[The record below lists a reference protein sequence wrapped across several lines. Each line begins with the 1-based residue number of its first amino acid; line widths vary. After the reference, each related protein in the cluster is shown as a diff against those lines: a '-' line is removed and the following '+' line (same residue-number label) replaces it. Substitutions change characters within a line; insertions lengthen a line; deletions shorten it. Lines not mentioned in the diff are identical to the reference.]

1 MSAANPQDTTE
12 ITKAIINDIRKK
24 KKESKAINSI
34 IGTINEIADETS
46 LLSLNASIE
55 AARAGEAGRG
65 FAVVSDEIRKLAEQS
80 AEAGTKI
87 GKIIIRIQ
95 DRMTKT
101 IETAERADDIVN
113 YQAEALNTT
122 VKVFEDIRNH
132 VGALARDLDTIS
144 SNMNGI
150 ETAKNDTLD
159 AIASISATSNETEA
173 ASTELS
179 KNAEKQLEA
188 VEILNTAV
196 KQLQTNS
203 QELDES
209 VSVFKVGNALIENL
223 ENETNKTDEQL

>member
-1 MSAANPQDTTE
+1 
-12 ITKAIINDIRKK
+12 
-24 KKESKAINSI
+24 
-34 IGTINEIADETS
+34 
-46 LLSLNASIE
+46 
-55 AARAGEAGRG
+55 
-65 FAVVSDEIRKLAEQS
+65 
-80 AEAGTKI
+80 
-87 GKIIIRIQ
+87 
-95 DRMTKT
+95 MTKT

-122 VKVFEDIRNH
+122 VKGFEDIRKH
-132 VGALARDLDTIS
+132 VSTLARDLDTIS

-150 ETAKNDTLD
+150 ETAKNDTMD

-188 VEILNTAV
+188 VEILNSAV

-209 VSVFKVGNALIENL
+209 VSVFKVGNALTENL
-223 ENETNKTDEQL
+223 ENETKKTEEQ